1 MAHSNDTLRT
11 IGWISIAV
19 GAEAAVAGIVTSAMA
34 LHEKGVRDSNCNAQK
49 VCKQV
54 GMDANATLATLFG
67 WNTASWIV
75 AVAGLG
81 VGTALVVTNPRI
93 KNDQIA
99 LTVAPTPGGAAL
111 GLTGRF

>member
-11 IGWISIAV
+11 LGWVSIAA
-19 GAEAAVAGIVTSAMA
+19 GAEAAVGGIVTSLRA
-34 LHEKGVRDSNCNAQK
+34 LHEKGVRDSNCNAQR

-54 GMDANATLATLFG
+54 GMDANATLATLLG

-81 VGTALVVTNPRI
+81 VGTVLVVTNPRI

-99 LTVAPTPGGAAL
+99 LTVAPTLGGAAL
-111 GLTGRF
+111 GLRGRF